1 MGFVLIDNLFSPIV
15 VAMKYTLITLALLV
29 SIAGISQTKTI
40 QGTVYYE
47 ETKEPVPFA
56 YVKLKDVAYGTVTEY
71 DGTFSLKIPSKYF
84 DSILEFSY
92 VGLKPYELQLHSY
105 KEPVKIYMKTDITEL
120 YTVVVSTKRDLN
132 PKSILKKALRAV
144 SENYVN
150 EEFNLEGY
158 YREYVKEN
166 DNPVKYADAAFALD
180 LKPYSG
186 KMEKRKKYENPVD
199 LSGVTTI
206 GSWTSRSSSLH
217 RWHFHQKVQKGE
229 RAKIIEAKSSDDLNT
244 TRLYA
249 NIQGGPL
256 SALTKD
262 RVKYPANF
270 MSKFGKYDYSLLEV
284 EKNNEGFYLINFNPA
299 ISSEKMGEKKRPYN
313 YEYKLGGSILIRK
326 EDLAIVEINYSV
338 PPEYKQYICGYRG
351 WSVRHFDFSVQSKY
365 AKKGDKYV
373 LEYLKHA
380 DEFIV
385 EDTATDRRIPYA
397 AISEFFGHD
406 VKVENK
412 VSVKPDDNFSNSDYN
427 YLFDMPEG
435 YNTEFWA
442 KYNLEYPDTKVP
454 ESIHVAMSKET
465 NLEKQFSDKLTRD
478 TTLLPP
484 VAKKEPVLIE
494 AHGQKL
500 QDDYS
505 WLKDT
510 KNPMGNEEIMRHL
523 SEENGYTNNYFKP
536 LKPLQ
541 RELFKEVRSY
551 VQDKYVSLP
560 REEGGYK
567 YYYKYAPEEEYAR
580 HYRKAKGKDSKEELL
595 FDVNKMAEDK
605 SYYSFGGY
613 SISPTNKVIAY
624 SENTTGNDKW
634 ILKFKHF
641 NEDKV
646 LPYKIEYVGGMIWL
660 TDSTILYVKMEEK
673 TFRASKIFKFDLTD
687 GSQNLVYEESDIKFS
702 VSVGKSRSKQFAFIS
717 SYGSNQN
724 EVRLLNLKNPHG
736 TFRMVSPRRN
746 DHKYSLSHFEDKFY
760 ILTNHKALNNKVMIA
775 DTSKFE
781 EKYWVEEIPENPE
794 IEISGVLPF
803 KKWMVF
809 QERHGLIHK
818 IKVVSKLDGKEH
830 YIKQSSNRAIYL
842 GENNDFDT
850 DTLRISKANY
860 HRPLLIQNYD
870 MNEKKFYGLKSV
882 GGISPAYFAR
892 VETVYAK
899 AKDGT
904 SIPITLIYNRGLVKN
919 KIKNGEKPPLYI
931 TGYGSYGSSYSAS
944 YNPNMAP
951 LLQKG
956 FVYAIAHVRGG
967 GDLGE
972 KWYLEGKMLKK
983 KNTFTDFIS
992 CTEYLIS
999 LGYGEEGKVIAE
1011 GGSAGG
1017 LLMGAIA
1024 NMRPDLYKLL
1034 ILDVPFV
1041 DVVNTMMDEKLPLTS
1056 LEYDEWGNP
1065 NEKKYFKYIKSYSP
1079 YENVEAKEYPNMLF
1093 LTAINDSRVGYWEPA
1108 KMVAKLRE
1116 MKTDNNEILLRTDF
1130 SSGHGGASGR
1140 YASLAETAFK
1150 YSLILE
1156 MVQED

>member
-1 MGFVLIDNLFSPIV
+1 
-15 VAMKYTLITLALLV
+15 MKYTLIAVATLLC
-29 SIAGISQTKTI
+29 IAAQSQTKTI
-40 QGTVYYE
+40 EGTVYYE

-56 YVKLKDVAYGTVTEY
+56 YVKLQGVAYGTVTEY

-92 VGLKPYELQLHSY
+92 VGLKTYELELHNYSQ
-105 KEPVKIYMKTDITEL
+105 PVKIYMKTDVTEL
-120 YTVVVSTKRDLN
+120 YTVVVSAKRDLN
-132 PKSILKKALRAV
+132 PKSVLKKALRAIPD
-144 SENYVN
+144 NYVN
-150 EEFNLEGY
+150 QPFNLEGY

-166 DNPVKYADAAFALD
+166 DNPVKYADAAFVLD
-180 LKPYSG
+180 LNAYSG
-186 KMEKRKKYENPVD
+186 KVEKRKKFENPVD

-217 RWHFHQKVQKGE
+217 RWHFHQKVLKGE
-229 RAKIIEAKSSDDLNT
+229 KAKIIEAKSSDDLNT
-244 TRLYA
+244 TRLYSHV
-249 NIQGGPL
+249 QGGPL

-262 RVKYPANF
+262 RIKYPSNF
-270 MSKFGKYDYSLLEV
+270 LTKFGKYDYTLLEV
-284 EKNNEGFYLINFNPA
+284 EKNNEGYYLINFKPA
-299 ISSEKMGEKKRPYN
+299 MTPEKMGEKKRPFN
-313 YEYKLGGSILIRK
+313 YEYKLGGSILIKK
-326 EDLAIVEINYSV
+326 EDLAITEISYSV

-365 AKKGDKYV
+365 SKKGDKYV
-373 LEYLKHA
+373 LDYLKHA

-385 EDTATDRRIPYA
+385 EDTATNRRVPYA
-397 AISEFFGHD
+397 AISEFYTHD
-406 VKVENK
+406 IKVGDKVAVKAGE
-412 VSVKPDDNFSNSDYN
+412 NFSNSDYN
-427 YLFDMPEG
+427 YLFDLPEG
-435 YNTEFWA
+435 YNTKFWA
-442 KYNLEYPDTKVP
+442 KYTLDHPEANVP
-454 ESIHVAMSKET
+454 EAIRVAMSTET

-484 VAKKEPVLIE
+484 IAKKEPVEVEI
-494 AHGQKL
+494 HGQKIV
-500 QDDYS
+500 DDYA
-505 WLKDT
+505 WMKDT
-510 KNPMGNEEIMRHL
+510 KNPLGNEEVMKYL
-523 SEENGYTNNYFKP
+523 SAENGYTNNYFKP

-551 VQDKYVSLP
+551 VQDTYVSLA

-580 HYRKAKGKDSKEELL
+580 HYRKAKAKDSKEELL

-605 SYYSFGGY
+605 RYYAFGGY
-613 SISPTNKVIAY
+613 SISPQNKVIAY

-634 ILKFKHF
+634 TLKFKHF
-641 NEDKV
+641 AEEKV
-646 LPYKIEYVGGMIWL
+646 LPYSIDYVGGMIWL
-660 TDSTILYVKMEEK
+660 TDSTMLYVKLEDK
-673 TFRASKIFKFDLTD
+673 TFRASKVFKFNLKD
-687 GSQNLVYEESDIKFS
+687 GSSYLIYEEADVKFS
-702 VSVGKSRSKQFAFIS
+702 VSVSKSRSKQFAFIS

-724 EVRLLNLKNPHG
+724 EIRLLNLANPQG
-736 TFRMVSPRRN
+736 KFRMVVPRRE
-746 DHKYSLSHFEDKFY
+746 DHKYSMSHFEDKFY
-760 ILTNHKALNNKVMIA
+760 ILTNHKALNNKLMVA
-775 DTSKFE
+775 DTSRFE
-781 EKYWVEEIPENPE
+781 EKYWSEEIGENPE

-809 QERHGLIHK
+809 QERHGLNYK
-818 IKVVSKLDGKEH
+818 IKVVNKLDGKEH
-830 YIKQSSNRAIYL
+830 YIKQANNRAIYL

-860 HRPLLIQNYD
+860 HRPLLIQDYD
-870 MNEKKFYGLKSV
+870 MNEKKFKTLKSV
-882 GGISPAYFAR
+882 GGISPAYFAK

-904 SIPITLIYNRGLVKN
+904 QIPITLIYNKFRVKN
-919 KIKNGEKPPLYI
+919 LIKDGKKPPLYI

-951 LLQKG
+951 LIQKG

-972 KWYLEGKMLKK
+972 EWYLEGKMMKK

-992 CTEYLIS
+992 CTEHLIE
-999 LGYGEEGKVIAE
+999 LGYGETGKVIAE

-1017 LLMGAIA
+1017 LLMGALA

-1041 DVVNTMMDEKLPLTS
+1041 DVINTMMDDKLPLTS

-1065 NEKKYFKYIKSYSP
+1065 NEKKFFKYIKSYSP
-1079 YENVEAKEYPNMLF
+1079 YENVEAKEYPNLLF

-1116 MKTDNNEILLRTDF
+1116 MKTDDNEVLLRTDF

-1150 YSLILE
+1150 YALILE
-1156 MVQED
+1156 MIQE

>member
-1 MGFVLIDNLFSPIV
+1 
-15 VAMKYTLITLALLV
+15 MKNTLIAMAMLICMV
-29 SIAGISQTKTI
+29 GYSQTKVI
-40 QGTVYYE
+40 KGTVYYQ

-92 VGLKPYELQLHSY
+92 VGLKPYELELHSY
-105 KEPVKIYMKTDITEL
+105 EGPVKIYMETDIKEL
-120 YTVVVSTKRDLN
+120 YTVVVSAKRDVN
-132 PKSILKKALRAV
+132 PKSILKKAIR
-144 SENYVN
+144 SISDNYVN
-150 EEFNLEGY
+150 EDFNIEGY

-180 LKPYSG
+180 LKPYDG
-186 KMEKRKKYENPVD
+186 KMAKRKKYENPVD
-199 LSGVTTI
+199 LSGITTI

-217 RWHFHQKVQKGE
+217 RWHFHQRVLKGE
-229 RAKIIEAKSSDDLNT
+229 KAKIIDAKSSDDLNT
-244 TRLYA
+244 TRLYS

-270 MSKFGKYDYSLLEV
+270 MSKFGKYEYSLLEV
-284 EKNNEGFYLINFNPA
+284 EKNNEGYYLINFNPA
-299 ISSEKMGEKKRPYN
+299 ISPEKMGEKRRPYN

-351 WSVRHFDFSVQSKY
+351 WSVRHFDFSVQTKY
-365 AKKGDKYV
+365 SKKGDKYV

-397 AISEFFGHD
+397 AISEFYTHE
-406 VKVENK
+406 VKVEDK
-412 VSVKPDDNFSNSDYN
+412 ITVSKEDNFSNSDYN
-427 YLFDMPEG
+427 YLFDLPEG
-435 YNTEFWA
+435 YNIPFWA
-442 KYNLEYPDTKVP
+442 KYNVEHPSSKVP

-465 NLEKQFSDKLTRD
+465 NLEKQFAEKLTRD

-484 VAKKEPVLIE
+484 VAKKEPKQMEL
-494 AHGQKL
+494 HGQTL
-500 QDDYS
+500 QDDYA
-505 WLKDT
+505 WMKDT
-510 KNPMGNEEIMRHL
+510 KNPLGNEEVMRHL
-523 SEENGYTNNYFKP
+523 SAENGYTNNYFKP

-551 VQDKYVSLP
+551 VQDKYVSLA

-605 SYYSFGGY
+605 RYYSFGGY
-613 SISPTNKVIAY
+613 SVSPSNKIIAF

-634 ILKFKHF
+634 VLKFKRF
-641 NEDKV
+641 EGDKM
-646 LPYKIEYVGGMIWL
+646 LPYTIDYIADMIWL
-660 TDSTILYVKMEEK
+660 SDSTVLYVKVEEK
-673 TFRASKIFKFDLTD
+673 TFRASKIFKFDLSN
-687 GSQNLVYEESDIKFS
+687 GQHKLVYEESDTKFS
-702 VSVGKSRSKQFAFIS
+702 VSVSKSRSKQFAFIN

-724 EVRLLNLKNPHG
+724 EVQLLNLNNPDG
-736 TFRMVSPRRN
+736 KFRMVVERRK
-746 DHKYSLSHFEDKFY
+746 DHKYSMSHYEDKFY
-760 ILTNHKALNNKVMIA
+760 IITNHKAINNKLMVA
-775 DTSKFE
+775 DTSDFE
-781 EKYWVEEIPENPE
+781 EKSWRVEIPENPE
-794 IEISGVLPF
+794 IEISSVLPF
-803 KKWMVF
+803 KNWMVF
-809 QERHGLIHK
+809 QERHGLAYKLK
-818 IKVVSKLDGKEH
+818 IVNKTDGKEH
-830 YIKQSSNRAIYL
+830 YIKQGDNRSVYF

-850 DTLRISKANY
+850 DTLRISKASY
-860 HRPLLIQNYD
+860 HRPLLIQDYD
-870 MNEKKFYGLKSV
+870 MNEKKTRTLKSV
-882 GGISPAYFAR
+882 GGISPAYFAK

-904 SIPITLIYNRGLVKN
+904 QIPITLIYHKNR
-919 KIKNGEKPPLYI
+919 IKNQIKEGKKPPLYI

-944 YNPNMAP
+944 YNPNIAP

-956 FVYAIAHVRGG
+956 FIYAIAHVRGG

-999 LGYGEEGKVIAE
+999 QGYGESGKVIAE

-1034 ILDVPFV
+1034 ILNVPFV
-1041 DVVNTMMDEKLPLTS
+1041 DVVNTMMDDKLPLTS

-1079 YENVEAKEYPNMLF
+1079 YENIESKDYPNMLF

-1116 MKTDNNEILLRTDF
+1116 MKTDDNEVLLRTDF

-1156 MVQED
+1156 MTQED

>member
-1 MGFVLIDNLFSPIV
+1 MRHTLFI
-15 VAMKYTLITLALLV
+15 AAILLCSV
-29 SIAGISQTKTI
+29 GYSQTKTI
-40 QGTVYYE
+40 KGTVFYD
-47 ETKEPVPFA
+47 ETKQPVPFA
-56 YVKLKDVAYGTVTEY
+56 YVKLKGVAYGTVTEF

-92 VGLKPYELQLHSY
+92 VGLKTQELQLHNY
-105 KEPVKIYMKTDITEL
+105 EQPVKIYMKTEVTEL

-132 PKSILKKALRAV
+132 PKSILKKALKAIPD
-144 SENYVN
+144 NYIN
-150 EEFNLEGY
+150 EPFNLKGY

-166 DNPVKYADAAFALD
+166 DNPVKYADAAFVLD

-186 KMEKRKKYENPVD
+186 KEEKRKRFENPVD

-217 RWHFHQKVQKGE
+217 RWHFHQKILKGE
-229 RAKIIEAKSSDDLNT
+229 KSKIIEAKSSDDLNT
-244 TRLYA
+244 TRLYS

-262 RVKYPANF
+262 RLKYPSNF
-270 MSKFGKYDYSLLEV
+270 LSRFGKYEYTMLEV
-284 EKNNEGFYLINFNPA
+284 EKNNEGFYLINFKPEM
-299 ISSEKMGEKKRPYN
+299 SPEKMGEKKRPN
-313 YEYKLGGSILIRK
+313 DYEYKLGGNILIRK
-326 EDLAIVEINYSV
+326 EDLAITEINYSV
-338 PPEYKQYICGYRG
+338 PPEYKKYICGYRG

-365 AKKGDKYV
+365 AKDGDKYA
-373 LEYLKHA
+373 LQYLKHA

-397 AISEFFGHD
+397 AISEFFTHA
-406 VKVENK
+406 VETKDKLSISNME
-412 VSVKPDDNFSNSDYN
+412 NFSNSDYN
-427 YLFDMPEG
+427 YLFDLPEG

-442 KYNLEYPDTKVP
+442 KYTLEHPESKVP
-454 ESIHVAMSKET
+454 EVIHVAMSKEV

-484 VAKKEPVLIE
+484 VAKKYPVSVE
-494 AHGQKL
+494 AHGQKI
-500 QDDYS
+500 QDDYA

-510 KNPMGNEEIMRHL
+510 KNPMGNEEIMQYL
-523 SEENGYTNNYFKP
+523 SQENGYTNNYFKP

-551 VQDKYVSLP
+551 VQDTYVSLA

-580 HYRKAKGKDSKEELL
+580 HYRKAQGKGGKEELL

-605 SYYSFGGY
+605 MYYAFGGY
-613 SISPTNKVIAY
+613 SVSPGNKMIAY

-634 ILKFKHF
+634 VLKFKYF
-641 NEDKV
+641 DEDKP
-646 LPYKIEYVGGMIWL
+646 LPFSLDYVGGMIWL
-660 TDSTILYVKMEEK
+660 TDSTILYVKTEEK
-673 TFRASKIFKFDLTD
+673 TFRASKVFKFDLSV
-687 GSQNLVYEESDIKFS
+687 GESQIVYEESDVKFS
-702 VSVGKSRSKQFAFIS
+702 VSVSKSRSKQFAFIS
-717 SYGSNQN
+717 TYGSNQN
-724 EVRLLNLKNPHG
+724 EIQLLNLDNPQG
-736 TFRMVSPRRN
+736 KFRMVVPRRA
-746 DHKYSLSHFEDKFY
+746 DHKYSLSHYEDKFY
-760 ILTNHKALNNKVMIA
+760 ILTNHKAVNNKLMVT
-775 DTSKFE
+775 DTSRFE
-781 EKYWVEEIPENPE
+781 ENSWVEEIAESSE
-794 IEISGVLPF
+794 IEITAVVPF
-803 KKWMVF
+803 KNWMVF
-809 QERHGLIHK
+809 QERHGLQHK
-818 IKVVSKLDGKEH
+818 IKVMNKLDGKEH
-830 YIKQSSNRAIYL
+830 YVKQGNDRSVYL
-842 GENNDFDT
+842 GENVDFDT

-860 HRPLLIQNYD
+860 HRPLRIQDYD
-870 MNEKKFYGLKSV
+870 MNEKKFKHLKTV
-882 GGISPAYFAR
+882 GGISPAYFAK
-892 VETVYAK
+892 VETIYAK

-904 SIPITLIYNRGLVKN
+904 QIPITLIYNKHLVKN
-919 KIKNGEKPPLYI
+919 KIKDGKKPPLYI

-944 YNPNMAP
+944 YNPNIAP
-951 LLQKG
+951 LIQKG
-956 FVYAIAHVRGG
+956 FIYAIAHVRGG

-983 KNTFTDFIS
+983 KNTFTDFITS
-992 CTEYLIS
+992 TEYLIS
-999 LGYGEEGKVIAE
+999 KGYGEMGKVIAE

-1041 DVVNTMMDEKLPLTS
+1041 DVINTMMDEKLPLTS

-1065 NEKKYFKYIKSYSP
+1065 NERKYFKYIKSYSP
-1079 YENVEAKEYPNMLF
+1079 YENVEAKNYPNMLF

-1116 MKTDNNEILLRTDF
+1116 VKTDDNEVLLRTDF

-1150 YSLILE
+1150 YALILE
-1156 MVQED
+1156 MIEE

>member
-1 MGFVLIDNLFSPIV
+1 
-15 VAMKYTLITLALLV
+15 MKYLLI
-29 SIAGISQTKTI
+29 IAGILLCSIGYTQTKTI
-40 QGTVYYE
+40 EGTVYYE

-92 VGLKPYELQLHSY
+92 VGLKTHALELHTYRQ
-105 KEPVKIYMKTDITEL
+105 PVKIYMKTDVTEL
-120 YTVVVSTKRDLN
+120 YTVVVSAKRDLN
-132 PKSILKKALRAV
+132 PKSILKKAIKAIP
-144 SENYVN
+144 ENYVDTP
-150 EEFNLEGY
+150 FNLEGY

-166 DNPVKYADAAFALD
+166 DNPVKYADAAFVLD

-206 GSWTSRSSSLH
+206 GSWVSRSSSLH
-217 RWHFHQKVQKGE
+217 RWHFHQKVLKDE
-229 RAKIIEAKSSDDLNT
+229 KAEIIDAKSSDDLNT
-244 TRLYA
+244 TRLYS

-262 RVKYPANF
+262 RLKYPDNF
-270 MSKFGKYDYSLLEV
+270 MSKLGKYDYTLLEV
-284 EKNNEGFYLINFNPA
+284 EKNKEGYYLINFKP
-299 ISSEKMGEKKRPYN
+299 SMSPEKMGEKKRPFN

-326 EDLAIVEINYSV
+326 EDLAITEINYRV

-351 WSVRHFDFSVQSKY
+351 WSVRHFDFSVESTY
-365 AKKGDKYV
+365 KKHGDKYV
-373 LEYLKHA
+373 LQSLKHA

-385 EDTATDRRIPYA
+385 EDTASNRRVPYA
-397 AISEFFGHD
+397 AISEFVTHD
-406 VKVENK
+406 IKTADRVKVKNE
-412 VSVKPDDNFSNSDYN
+412 DNFSNSDYN
-427 YLFDMPEG
+427 YLFDLPEG

-442 KYNLEYPDTKVP
+442 KYNLKHPESKVP
-454 ESIHVAMSKET
+454 EEIHVAMSKEV

-484 VAKKEPVLIE
+484 IAKKEPVLVE
-494 AHGQKL
+494 AHGQKV
-500 QDDYS
+500 QDDYA

-510 KNPMGNEEIMRHL
+510 KNPLGNEEIMQYL

-551 VQDKYVSLP
+551 VQDSYVSLA

-580 HYRKAKGKDSKEELL
+580 HYRKAKGKNEKEELL

-605 SYYSFGGY
+605 QYYAFGGY
-613 SISPTNKVIAY
+613 SVSPQNKVIAY

-634 ILKFKHF
+634 ILKFKYFDEEKALPF
-641 NEDKV
+641 NID
-646 LPYKIEYVGGMIWL
+646 YVGGMAWL
-660 TDSTILYVKMEEK
+660 TDSTVLYVKVEEK
-673 TFRASKIFKFDLTD
+673 TFRASKVFKF
-687 GSQNLVYEESDIKFS
+687 NLSSGEKSLLYEESDKKFA
-702 VSVGKSRSKQFAFIS
+702 VSVTKSRSKQFVFIS

-724 EVRLLNLKNPHG
+724 EVRLLNLNNPDG
-736 TFRMVSPRRN
+736 SFRMVVPRRE
-746 DHKYSLSHFEDKFY
+746 DHKYSLAHFEDKFY
-760 ILTNHKALNNKVMIA
+760 ILTNHKAINNKVMVA
-775 DTSKFE
+775 DTAHFE
-781 EKYWVEEIPENPE
+781 EKYWKEEIAENPE
-794 IEISGVLPF
+794 VEISAVLPF
-803 KKWMVF
+803 KRWMVF
-809 QERHGLIHK
+809 QERHGLLHK
-818 IKVVSKLDGKEH
+818 VRVVNKLDGKEH
-830 YIKQSSNRAIYL
+830 YVKQGNDRAVYL

-850 DTLRISKANY
+850 DTVRISKANY
-860 HRPLLIQNYD
+860 HRPLRIMDYD
-870 MNEKKFYGLKSV
+870 MNEKKFKSLKSV
-882 GGISPAYFAR
+882 GGVSPAYFAK
-892 VETVYAK
+892 VETIYAK

-904 SIPITLIYNRGLVKN
+904 QIPITLIYNKYLVKN
-919 KIKNGEKPPLYI
+919 KIKEGETPPLYI

-944 YNPNMAP
+944 YNPNISP
-951 LLQKG
+951 LIQKG

-972 KWYLEGKMLKK
+972 SWYKEGKMLKK

-992 CTEYLIS
+992 CTEHLIS
-999 LGYGEEGKVIAE
+999 MGYGTKGKVIAE

-1024 NMRPDLYKLL
+1024 NMRPGLYKLL

-1041 DVVNTMMDEKLPLTS
+1041 DVINTMMDEKLPLTS

-1065 NEKKYFKYIKSYSP
+1065 NEKKYFKYIKSYAP
-1079 YENVEAKEYPNMLF
+1079 YENVEAKNYPNMLF

-1108 KMVAKLRE
+1108 KMVAKLRAF
-1116 MKTDNNEILLRTDF
+1116 KTDDNEVLLRTDF

-1150 YSLILE
+1150 YALILE
-1156 MVQED
+1156 MIGEDPE